1 MNFILGLTSR
11 EIRFSWKRLL
21 FFFVCISVGVGSI
34 VTLRSLIK
42 DLNKAVASDARLLL
56 TADFEIRST
65 NYFSPNE
72 LATIESVL
80 SKSDIIEA
88 KTETLT
94 TTAMV
99 RTVNGSQVDSLKT
112 DDFKTNNFKIDN
124 SRTDNSKTDSSKTTG
139 QFQFV
144 ELKGIEEGFPLV
156 GEFTLLDGK
165 PFEISLLSNNGAI
178 VHFSLLERLGL
189 RIGDKIKIGTTDFQI
204 RGAFY
209 EEPGGSSG
217 FRLGP
222 RVFIEKRAF
231 DQAGLVGRVSRKILF
246 RTSDDPT
253 DLVKELRQKL
263 KGTILTVN
271 SYKEVQ
277 ENLDNQFDRIENY
290 LSLAGFLILVLG
302 GVGIWN
308 VARVFVEQRRKT
320 IAILKCLGAT
330 GTKTLTAYLLQIL
343 TLSLLGSLFGIL
355 MAQTALW
362 VVKLRFSESLPEKMS
377 YLIETS
383 AVAQGILL
391 GISISLLF
399 SILPLL
405 QIRKIKPNTLLRDD
419 NYQIV
424 QKLDKPKWL
433 FAFFCL
439 ITLLGLSIWQ
449 AGSIKVGVFFLI
461 GIGLTILVLYLA
473 ASVLMLCLRKLRNLS
488 NFAVF
493 QAINSLYRPGNQT
506 RIILLAVG
514 LGAFV
519 IFSVQSLRNNLVRE
533 FDFSRNQKLPS
544 LFIVDIQRS
553 QIDKV
558 LQITEQITSEKQ
570 TPIPTVRAR
579 IVAVN
584 GEPFDFEQ
592 IEIRQQQGQIGREFA
607 VTYRNYMD
615 ENENLLDGHWWQD
628 VAQSENEAEV
638 SVEENM
644 SKRLKIGVGD
654 YLTFDILGRKITAVV
669 SNIRKI
675 DIRNTRTAFVFV
687 FRPGILEKAPQTFLL
702 PVTKRLSLQQRVE
715 LQQRLLEEFP
725 NVQIFDT
732 ADILNAIGR
741 LINNFV
747 LAVSFVGSFV
757 ILIGILILIGS
768 IALTKSQ
775 RVYENAIL
783 KTLGANRRILISILL
798 LEYLLLGL
806 LASFLGSI
814 FSILLSYSVTEYVL
828 KINWEIDFLPH
839 LVGTF
844 WMTVIV
850 VLVGILSSF
859 GLIFKKP
866 MNILRLQ

>member
-1 MNFILGLTSR
+1 MNFIPVLTLR

-34 VTLRSLIK
+34 VALRSLIK
-42 DLNKAVASDARLLL
+42 NLNKAVAGDARLLL
-56 TADFEIRST
+56 TADFEISST

-72 LATIESVL
+72 LTTIESVL

-99 RTVNGSQVDSLKT
+99 RIVNSPKTDGLKT
-112 DDFKTNNFKIDN
+112 DDFKTDSFKID
-124 SRTDNSKTDSSKTTG
+124 DSKTDNPKVDSSKATG

-156 GEFTLLDGK
+156 GEFTLLEGK
-165 PFEISLLSNNGAI
+165 PFEMSLLSNNGAI
-178 VHFSLLERLGL
+178 VHFSLLEKLGL
-189 RIGDKIKIGTTDFQI
+189 RIGDIIRIGTADFQI
-204 RGAFY
+204 RGVFY

-231 DQAGLVGRVSRKILF
+231 DQAGLVGRVRRKILF
-246 RTSDDPT
+246 RTSSDPT
-253 DLVKELRQKL
+253 NLVKELREKL

-277 ENLDNQFDRIENY
+277 ENLGNQFDRIENY

-302 GVGIWN
+302 GVGVWN
-308 VARVFVEQRRKT
+308 VARVFVEQKRKT

-330 GTKTLTAYLLQIL
+330 GRETLAAYLLQIL
-343 TLSLLGSLFGIL
+343 ALSLLGSLFGIL

-362 VVKLRFSESLPEKMS
+362 IVKLCFSESLPEKMS
-377 YLIETS
+377 YLIQTS

-419 NYQIV
+419 NYQIS

-449 AGSIKVGVFFLI
+449 AGSIKVGFFFLI
-461 GIGLTILVLYLA
+461 GLGLTILVLYFA
-473 ASVLMLCLRKLRNLS
+473 ASVLMLCLRKLRNPS

-519 IFSVQSLRNNLVRE
+519 IFSVQSLRDNLARE

-553 QIDKV
+553 QIEKA
-558 LQITEQITSEKQ
+558 LQITEQITGEKQ

-579 IVAVN
+579 IVAIN

-592 IEIRQQQGQIGREFA
+592 VEIRQQQGQIGREFA
-607 VTYRNYMD
+607 VTYRNYME
-615 ENENLLDGHWWQD
+615 ENENLSDGQWWQD
-628 VAQSENEAEV
+628 VAQSEDEAEV

-644 SKRLKIGVGD
+644 SKTLKIGVGN
-654 YLTFDILGRKITAVV
+654 YLTFDVLGRKITAVV

-675 DIRNTRTAFVFV
+675 DIHNTRTAFVFV

-702 PVTKRLSLQQRVE
+702 PVTKRLSLQERVE
-715 LQQRLLEEFP
+715 LQRRLLEEFP
-725 NVQIFDT
+725 NVQILDT

-757 ILIGILILIGS
+757 ILTGILILIGS

-775 RVYENAIL
+775 RIYENAIL
-783 KTLGANRRILISILL
+783 KTLGANRRILVSILL

-814 FSILLSYSVTEYVL
+814 FSILLSYSITEYVL
-828 KINWEIDFLPH
+828 KINWEMDLLLH
-839 LVGTF
+839 LAGTF
-844 WMTVIV
+844 WMTLIV